1 MLFWAIVIVLTL
13 LALSFVLRP
22 VLLGSARGTARA
34 EYDVRIYR
42 DQLAEIEADLTRGVL
57 TQDEAEASRAEISRR
72 LLAAAAEAERSAAD
86 GEAPG
91 GLSRITAV
99 AVLATA
105 SALSLGGYLTLG
117 APGLPDQPLAGRLAE
132 QQMAEARP
140 SQLEAEEAAKARPGA
155 GVAPEGPDADQ
166 YRALVA
172 QLEDVLAGRPED
184 VRGHKLLA
192 QAYLRLNRRADAREA
207 QVKVLE
213 LLGDAATAED
223 FALLAEYMVLAA
235 DGYVSPEAEQ
245 VLAEALTRDPA
256 DYLARYYSGL
266 AFAQGGAL
274 AMAENVWSD
283 LLLALP
289 ESSPMAASLRRDL
302 AGLRRAA
309 SGSAPGPTA
318 ADIAAAQDASPED
331 RQAMIEGMVSQL
343 SDRLATEGGPPED
356 WARLIRAEAVLGRRD
371 QATAI
376 WMKARTAFATNVQAV
391 ELIDR
396 TAAEAG
402 LQEPVE

>member
-1 MLFWAIVIVLTL
+1 
-13 LALSFVLRP
+13 
-22 VLLGSARGTARA
+22 
-34 EYDVRIYR
+34 
-42 DQLAEIEADLTRGVL
+42 
-57 TQDEAEASRAEISRR
+57 
-72 LLAAAAEAERSAAD
+72 
-86 GEAPG
+86 
-91 GLSRITAV
+91 
-99 AVLATA
+99 
-105 SALSLGGYLTLG
+105 
-117 APGLPDQPLAGRLAE
+117 
-132 QQMAEARP
+132 
-140 SQLEAEEAAKARPGA
+140 
-155 GVAPEGPDADQ
+155 
-166 YRALVA
+166 
-172 QLEDVLAGRPED
+172 
-184 VRGHKLLA
+184 
-192 QAYLRLNRRADAREA
+192 NRRADAREA

-376 WMKARTAFATNVQAV
+376 WMEARTAFATNVQAV